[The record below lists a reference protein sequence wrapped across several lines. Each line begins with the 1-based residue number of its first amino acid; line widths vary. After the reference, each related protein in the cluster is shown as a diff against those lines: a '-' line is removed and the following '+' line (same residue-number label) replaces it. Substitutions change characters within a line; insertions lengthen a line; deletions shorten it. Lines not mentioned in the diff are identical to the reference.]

1 MVGVEFE
8 AAKFG
13 ANSLPM
19 GVSVVLFFI
28 GIREWG
34 FVGGKPKIKAR
45 GEGLFMSLYFSE
57 LVSI

>member
-19 GVSVVLFFI
+19 GVSVVFFFI
-28 GIREWG
+28 GVREWG
-34 FVGGKPKIKAR
+34 FVGGKPKFKA
-45 GEGLFMSLYFSE
+45 
-57 LVSI
+57 